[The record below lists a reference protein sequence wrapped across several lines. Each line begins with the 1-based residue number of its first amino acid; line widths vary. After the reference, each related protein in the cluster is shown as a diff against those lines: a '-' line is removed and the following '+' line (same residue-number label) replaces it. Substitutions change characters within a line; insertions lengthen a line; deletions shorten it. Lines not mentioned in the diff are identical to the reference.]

1 MIDSVTNDEV
11 KAIKLL
17 DDKEIAGAL
26 DRSFPRL
33 LEWCSL
39 GAASRGAEIIQSA
52 TAGLR
57 RLAHEE
63 RLQNGPERGIDP

>member
-1 MIDSVTNDEV
+1 VIDSVTNDEV

-39 GAASRGAEIIQSA
+39 GAASRGAEIIQNA

-63 RLQNGPERGIDP
+63 RMQDVRERDIGP